1 MDDMSLEKLYNI
13 IDLCKY
19 AEVDGEKAELMISP
33 YDNNARL
40 IRIGINNGF
49 ARDSFEYTYE
59 NGIEFDLKL
68 LPSIIKYYL
77 EDDRIR
83 SWVTQNPNREDY
95 PLKEL
100 ILTEKE
106 NECLIQTFD
115 KNLHDRVKDTVE
127 KVANNKVE
135 RESFTKE
142 EKSVEK
148 VLKYLRIKHKK
159 RTHMDALDENLKN
172 ELIQIIDKAYFVS
185 KGKTLSDEQIYNFA
199 LNIEAGI
206 SKEAFDAIA
215 NDIRNDNSE
224 LINEIREYIKNEKY
238 YENYLDE
245 EPYISL
251 AKVGEDLIEHGYFDY
266 RYTFPQKTDIDSL
279 DEEKLKETVSSNF
292 KSKYKFLAEQKERYF
307 QEEKE
312 EYISVIDTFTDYLV
326 KTARNRVHKR
336 NLKKQEEAKFKE
348 AYQEYKMNDLKTLV
362 EALKLYKGGKLDSE
376 KFEVIVE
383 KEPNAYKVNLRL
395 SSGTSR
401 DNNVFKFDLNETF
414 SEDILPIII
423 QEFTTNDEIKEQ
435 TKQDDKTLLKTNS
448 NNELLIKGNIID
460 DFSIKGVE
468 YSEFKKLDSKD
479 ESDLTPYE
487 MKHKEE
493 LAESNPD
500 IKEYKEA
507 KDNYRAGAIEKDEL
521 EEITKKVTDKS
532 IVVESKKEEAKEDDS
547 KIDNG
552 IVEKQGILE
561 GESRY
566 LASYFRKEILREK
579 GLLDPIKIKE
589 IQKLAEL
596 SEDVRT
602 LEEAKQKVRDG
613 TLSKEGYQTL
623 HDYYRK
629 LLAESIKKSGK
640 RKEKSAIEKLR
651 AKTQKQQDDKFEY
664 LHTLFSVYKVQN
676 VEGDIKVLN
685 RTANSE
691 VIFRNKEQLQA
702 VEFANFWN
710 SALGLKAS
718 KDESA
723 LGEKAAFSEESRKLF
738 NIISNNLVGNKLQ
751 LDKIKEEFEA
761 TGIENQ
767 ETIYNRLFKD
777 DDHIKYVTSGMQKF
791 NGAYE
796 AKDLD
801 VIEEPKEIKEIN
813 DAYEIAESYS
823 DDKGSASLKIHFPK
837 EEEDKV
843 EVYVTHGTEKNET
856 VLYNEKFEKEHF
868 MNDILQ
874 KVVKAFVNLSN
885 VLKVHRFS
893 IPGNTKEGYI
903 AVGTKDNIIQM
914 TNADKSCVDKLSDIV
929 NEQLYVKEK
938 NEVKKK

>member
-1 MDDMSLEKLYNI
+1 MNDMSLENLYNI

-33 YDNNARL
+33 YDNNSRL

-49 ARDSFEYTYE
+49 ARDSYEYTYE
-59 NGIEFDLKL
+59 NGVEFDLKL

-83 SWVTQNPNREDY
+83 SWVTQNPQREDY

-100 ILTEKE
+100 IITEKE

-115 KNLHDRVKDTVE
+115 KDLHERVKDTVE
-127 KVANNKVE
+127 KVANNKAE

-159 RTHMDALDENLKN
+159 RPHVDALDENLKN

-206 SKEAFDAIA
+206 SKEAFDTIA

-326 KTARNRVHKR
+326 KTARNRVHKK
-336 NLKKQEEAKFKE
+336 NMKKKEEASFKE

-362 EALKLYKGGKLDSE
+362 DALKLYKGGKLDSE

-383 KEPNAYKVNLRL
+383 KEPNNYKVNLRL
-395 SSGTSR
+395 ASGTSR
-401 DNNVFKFDLNETF
+401 DNNVFKFDLNESF
-414 SEDILPIII
+414 SEDILPVII

-435 TKQDDKTLLKTNS
+435 TKQDDNTLLKTNS

-460 DFSIKGVE
+460 DFSIKGVD

-479 ESDLTPYE
+479 EDELTPYE
-487 MKHKEE
+487 LKHKEE
-493 LAESNPD
+493 LAENNPD
-500 IKEYKEA
+500 LKEYKEA
-507 KDNYRAGAIEKDEL
+507 KDNFRAGAIEKDEL
-521 EEITKKVTDKS
+521 ERITKKITEKS
-532 IVVESKKEEAKEDDS
+532 ISVESKKEEAKEDNS

-552 IVEKQGILE
+552 IVEKQGILD
-561 GESRY
+561 GEAKY
-566 LASYFRKEILREK
+566 LASYFRKEILRDK

-613 TLSKEGYQTL
+613 LLSKEGYQTL

-640 RKEKSAIEKLR
+640 IKEKSAIEKLR
-651 AKTQKQQDDKFEY
+651 VKTQKKQDDKFEY

-676 VEGDIKVLN
+676 VEGEIKVLN

-702 VEFANFWN
+702 VEFASFWN

-718 KDESA
+718 KDENV
-723 LGEKAAFSEESRKLF
+723 LGEKAAFSEDSRKLF

-751 LDKIKEEFEA
+751 LDKIKEEFKE

-777 DDHIKYVTSGMQKF
+777 DDHVKYVTSGIQKF
-791 NGAYE
+791 NGTYE
-796 AKDLD
+796 TKDLD

-837 EEEDKV
+837 EDEDKV

-856 VLYNEKFEKEHF
+856 VLYNEKFDKDYF
-868 MNDILQ
+868 MKDILQ

-893 IPGNTKEGYI
+893 IPGNTKEGFI

-938 NEVKKK
+938 NEVKTK

>member
-1 MDDMSLEKLYNI
+1 MNDMSLENLYNI

-33 YDNNARL
+33 YDNNSRL

-59 NGIEFDLKL
+59 NGVEFDLKL

-83 SWVTQNPNREDY
+83 SWVTQNPQREDY

-135 RESFTKE
+135 RETFTKE

-159 RTHMDALDENLKN
+159 RAHFDALDENLRN

-326 KTARNRVHKR
+326 KTARNRVHKK
-336 NLKKQEEAKFKE
+336 NMKKKEEAKFKE

-362 EALKLYKGGKLDSE
+362 DALKLYKGGKLDSE

-383 KEPNAYKVNLRL
+383 KEPNNYKVNLRL

-401 DNNVFKFDLNETF
+401 DNNVFKFDLNESF

-435 TKQDDKTLLKTNS
+435 TKQDDKTLLKASS

-460 DFSIKGVE
+460 DFSIKGVD

-479 ESDLTPYE
+479 DDELTPYE

-493 LAESNPD
+493 LAENNPD

-521 EEITKKVTDKS
+521 ERITKKITEKS
-532 IVVESKKEEAKEDDS
+532 ISVQSKKEEKVDDS

-613 TLSKEGYQTL
+613 LLSKEAYQTL

-640 RKEKSAIEKLR
+640 RKELSAIEKLR
-651 AKTQKQQDDKFEY
+651 NKTTRKQDDKFEY

-702 VEFANFWN
+702 VEFASFWN

-738 NIISNNLVGNKLQ
+738 NIISDNLVGNKLQ
-751 LDKIKEEFEA
+751 LDKIKEEFKT

-796 AKDLD
+796 TKDLD

-837 EEEDKV
+837 EDEDKV

-856 VLYNEKFEKEHF
+856 VLYNEKFDKDYF
-868 MNDILQ
+868 MKDILQ

-938 NEVKKK
+938 NDIKKK